1 MSAQET
7 AVRVAEAGLGTRP
20 WNINNAVA
28 RNIATGANIQKLG
41 PPPGLPR
48 PAAQRKSRKNRK
60 SRKASR
66 KNRKNSRNNRK

>member
-28 RNIATGANIQKLG
+28 RNIATGANIQKVG

-48 PAAQRKSRKNRK
+48 PATQRKSRK